1 MIRFHAAFL
10 ILPGLKETV
19 MVTILWTLK
28 HRVRLK
34 QFRSQWH
41 HVGTYAN
48 LIHSERKQSPD
59 GLVLFSPIPQD
70 EQSLSKETLLF
81 LTVFSLKI
89 TILITSVAAQQQPMV
104 NFRAW
109 TLCPWFW
116 KETSYESAFFYWLIF

>member
-28 HRVRLK
+28 HRVQLK
-34 QFRSQWH
+34 QFCSQWH

-59 GLVLFSPIPQD
+59 GLRLFSPIPQD
-70 EQSLSKETLLF
+70 EQSLSKESLLF
-81 LTVFSLKI
+81 LTVFPLNI
-89 TILITSVAAQQQPMV
+89 MTLITAVAAQQQPMV

-109 TLCPWFW
+109 TLCSGFW
-116 KETSYESAFFYWLIF
+116 KETSHESVFFYLFIF